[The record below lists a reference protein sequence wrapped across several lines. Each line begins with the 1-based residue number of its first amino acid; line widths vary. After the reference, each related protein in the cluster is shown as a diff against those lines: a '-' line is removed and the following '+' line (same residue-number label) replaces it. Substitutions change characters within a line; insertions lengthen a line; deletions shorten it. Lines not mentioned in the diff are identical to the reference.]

1 MRICI
6 LSDFQRTGGAAVAAD
21 RLGHAFHRQGHKVHR
36 IASDNNP
43 HPSLLCEHT
52 LFLGRKYLLLQ
63 NLCALAGKPHW
74 VEGARIKEL
83 ANQLNL
89 LLRTI
94 RPDVINLH
102 NLHGAAWPHELV
114 ETARHHAPVT
124 WTLHDCWSFLGAYY
138 PSHSPQP
145 CPSTLRKTNMFWHRN
160 KNNAFRHSLAAVTP
174 SRWMAE
180 QALGSHW
187 KNHVVEPIANTHPID
202 LFCPLPK
209 QAAKETL
216 GFSAETPL
224 VLLAAGDLS
233 EERKGGTHLADIFET
248 AKNGFFKFCTVGRI
262 GNKNAL
268 PKNIHHIG
276 FVSDEKLMAILYAAA
291 DLLLHP
297 APIDNL
303 PNTVAEASCCDLPTL
318 AFAVGGLPEM
328 IHEEHSGWLVPTL
341 DPEELSE
348 CMTNILQHKKYNQL
362 KQKTR
367 AFATSR
373 YSEHTVASAYLRL
386 FEKLQA
392 IPHS

>member
-6 LSDFQRTGGAAVAAD
+6 LSDFVSTGGAAVAAD
-21 RLGHAFHRQGHKVHR
+21 RLAHAFHRQGHEVHR
-36 IASDNNP
+36 IASDAP
-43 HPSLLCEHT
+43 SHPSQIQEHT
-52 LFLGRKYLLLQ
+52 LFLGRKFLLLQ
-63 NLCALAGKPHW
+63 NLCALGGKPHW
-74 VEGARIKEL
+74 AQPARNVELVK
-83 ANQLNL
+83 QLDG
-89 LLRTI
+89 LLRSI
-94 RPDVINLH
+94 RPDFINAH
-102 NLHGAAWPHELV
+102 NLHGASWPPALI
-114 ETARHHAPVT
+114 ETTLRHVPVI
-124 WTLHDCWSFLGAYY
+124 WTLHDCWSFLGTYY
-138 PSHSPQP
+138 PSH
-145 CPSTLRKTNMFWHRN
+145 CPKASRSNLRTITSFWQRQ
-160 KNNAFRHSLAAVTP
+160 KRKLSRYSLAAATP

-216 GFSAETPL
+216 GFPTDTPL

-233 EERKGGTHLADIFET
+233 EERKGGTHLADIFEM
-248 AKNGFFKFCTVGRI
+248 AKNGFVKFCTVGRI

-303 PNTVAEASCCDLPTL
+303 PNTVAEASCCDLPAL

-328 IHEEHSGWLVPTL
+328 INEEHSGWLIPTI

-348 CMTNILQHKKYNQL
+348 CMTNILQHKKYKQL
-362 KQKTR
+362 KHKTR

-373 YSEHTVASAYLRL
+373 YSEHTIVSAYLRL

-392 IPHS
+392 TPHS